1 MQYIYKLIV
10 GFVVLSS
17 FASCSKFDDIN
28 TNPDAAT
35 SSSAAMQA
43 TRLILNIT
51 RLGGNK
57 YFVYD
62 NMVSKQMAWGE
73 DAQSEQYNLFS
84 RTENFGG
91 AGGFAILTN
100 TIKMVELASDLDK
113 EAYSGLA
120 KFIKAY
126 KLFYLSLEVGD
137 IPYKEALQGEEGN
150 LTPIYDTQKEVM
162 LQILEDLDAAYIHF
176 SAANS
181 FAGDPIFNGN
191 PEKWKKTVTAFQLKV
206 LLNLSRKES
215 DGNLRVKERFAQIV
229 NRGPLLASNA
239 DNFQLVYADK
249 ANQVYPFNNTQ
260 TKHYVYAML
269 STTLIDI
276 LKANEDYRLFYYAA
290 PAEFKLDEGVP
301 ADSYDAYIGTDPSKS
316 IEVIKALYNTGQFSC
331 FNERYI
337 NYPAGE
343 PLIRLGYGEQNFIL
357 AEAALR
363 GWVSGD
369 VSSYYKKGI
378 ESSFQFIQ
386 TYTPDDMVFH
396 QGRKITNETIEHALN
411 HPNVQLTGNFVGDL
425 EKIMTQKYLA
435 SFMQYPWDA
444 YFDYRRTGFPVLPIN
459 PETNRNE
466 VKDKIPVRWMYPQVE
481 YDYNSE
487 NVQEAVARQYG
498 GVDDVNKLMWIL
510 QD

>member
-1 MQYIYKLIV
+1 MKHINKLMT
-10 GFVVLSS
+10 GFILLSMMT
-17 FASCSKFDDIN
+17 SCSNFDDIN

-51 RLGGNK
+51 QLGGNK

-91 AGGFAILTN
+91 SGGFAILTN
-100 TIKMVELASDLDK
+100 TIKMVELAPEVDK
-113 EAYSGLA
+113 EAYIGLA

-137 IPYKEALQGEEGN
+137 IPYKDALQGENGN
-150 LTPIYDTQKEVM
+150 LTPVYDTQKEVM
-162 LQILEDLDAAYIHF
+162 LQILQDLDAAYTHF
-176 SAANS
+176 SAAKK

-191 PEKWKKTVTAFQLKV
+191 PEKWCKTVTAFYLKV
-206 LLNLSRKES
+206 LINLSKKET
-215 DGNLRVKERFAQIV
+215 DADLKVKERFAQIV
-229 NRGPLLASNA
+229 SRGPLFTSNT

-269 STTLIDI
+269 STTIIDV
-276 LKANEDYRLFYYAA
+276 LKGNEDYRLFYYAA
-290 PAEFKLDEGVP
+290 PAKSKIAEGIQT
-301 ADSYDAYIGTDPSKS
+301 DSYDAYVGTDPGKS
-316 IEVIKALYNTGQFSC
+316 IEIIKELYNTGHFCC
-331 FNERYI
+331 FNNRYI

-343 PLIRLGYGEQNFIL
+343 PLIRLGYAEQNFIL

-363 GWVSGD
+363 GWITGNVSD
-369 VSSYYKKGI
+369 YYKKGI

-386 TYTPDDMVFH
+386 THTPDDVFYH
-396 QGRKITNETIEHALN
+396 QGRKITNDVIASALD
-411 HPNVQLTGNFVGDL
+411 HPNIQLDGNFSGDL
-425 EKIMTQKYLA
+425 VKIMTQKYLA
-435 SFMQYPWDA
+435 SFMQHPWDA
-444 YFDYRRTGFPVLPIN
+444 YFDYRRTGYPVLPIN

-466 VKDKIPVRWMYPQVE
+466 IKEKIPVRWMYPQVE

-487 NVQEAVARQYG
+487 NVKAAVARQFG
-498 GVDDVNKLMWIL
+498 GDDDVNKLMWIL